1 MQLVE
6 AGKID
11 LDAPITKYLPW
22 FRTADEAASA
32 RITVRYLLNQDSGL
46 LVYEGR
52 QGLSEND
59 QSDAA
64 LENGI
69 RQLAGVRLSQE
80 AGQAYEYANENY
92 NTLGLIIQAV
102 SASSYE
108 EYIQSEIFAPL
119 QMSHSAAAISAPA
132 AKDVTSGIV
141 TGSSGRWLSMR
152 PIRSE

>member
-11 LDAPITKYLPW
+11 LDAPVTRYLPW

-32 RITVRYLLNQDSGL
+32 RITVRHLLNQNSGL
-46 LVYEGR
+46 PVYEGR

-69 RQLAGVRLSQE
+69 RQLAGVRLSHE

-92 NTLGLIIQAV
+92 AILGLIIQAV

-108 EYIQSEIFAPL
+108 AYIQSAVFAPL
-119 QMSHSAAAISAPA
+119 HMRHSAAAISDPA
-132 AKDVTSGIV
+132 VN
-141 TGSSGRWLSMR
+141 
-152 PIRSE
+152 